1 MYSLSVPQ
9 TAADAGARSVEA
21 FARQIFGYLPRADQR
36 RWAGIYLKGLL
47 LTDGKKSVRR
57 LAGSVSDSPTV
68 SYSLQQFINSSP
80 WDWEPGRDALVRWIE
95 QRSSVR
101 AWTVTPVILPKRGDQ
116 SVGVHQRF
124 DPLSGRTVN
133 CQMATVLFLSCPG
146 ANFPV
151 DWRLL
156 LPRQWADDPGLRRRA
171 RIPETETCRPQWRH
185 TLDLIADRAGR
196 TGAPRV
202 PVVADLTE
210 APDVRELTELLDA
223 TGLDFVVA
231 VHPRALAGA
240 GQGGAGRAA
249 GRTAGRPAG
258 HPRGAARGRARRRTA
273 GGPDAGLPRMWNR
286 HAAAVTGSDGRFRQA
301 QVLSALIWRPVR
313 EGPRD
318 GGERRAYRLFREL
331 GPDGTPDS
339 RIWLTNLVH
348 HRLDELLEL
357 ARCYVSSL
365 DTAECLDGRYE
376 LLDFAGRSFP
386 AWHHHMTMV
395 SAAYAHLRLV
405 GPAQPTALAAAG
417 LRLG

>member
-1 MYSLSVPQ
+1 MFSLSAHQ
-9 TAADAGARSVEA
+9 TPADMGARSVET
-21 FARQIFGYLPRADQR
+21 FAQQIFGYLPRADQR
-36 RWAGIYLKGLL
+36 RWAGTYLKGLL

-68 SYSLQQFINSSP
+68 WYSLQQFINSSP
-80 WDWEPGRDALVRWIE
+80 WDWEPGRDALARWIGR
-95 QRSSVR
+95 RSSVR

-151 DWRLL
+151 DWRLF

-171 RIPETETCRPQWRH
+171 RIPEAEHFRPQWRH

-196 TGAPRV
+196 TGSPQV
-202 PVVADLTE
+202 PVVADMTE
-210 APDVRELTELLDA
+210 APDVTELTELLDA
-223 TGLDFVVA
+223 TGRDFVVA
-231 VHPRALAGA
+231 VHPRALSAGTGRAGERSPAGYPRGALRGRPRRGPGGVAGGAAGA
-240 GQGGAGRAA
+240 GA
-249 GRTAGRPAG
+249 
-258 HPRGAARGRARRRTA
+258 PRI
-273 GGPDAGLPRMWNR
+273 WNR

-313 EGPRD
+313 EGT
-318 GGERRAYRLFREL
+318 GTSGERRAYRLFSEL
-331 GPDGTPDS
+331 GPDGAPDS
-339 RIWLTNLVH
+339 RLWLTNLVH

-365 DTAECLDGRYE
+365 DTTECLDGRYE

-405 GPAQPTALAAAG
+405 GSARPSVLVPTGRRPA
-417 LRLG
+417 